1 MVDLVL
7 LSVVTIFFAGFFIAG
22 RVSLMSRVLSVVLRV
37 FVFGIKVGLKGFI

>member
-7 LSVVTIFFAGFFIAG
+7 LRVVTIFFVGLVMAG

-37 FVFGIKVGLKGFI
+37 FVFGIIVG